1 MLKHLLVICTLLIC
15 AAETNAEDRRPNLI
29 VIMVDDMGYRDASC
43 YGCIDFTTPNIDALA
58 ESGVRMTEGYV
69 SHPYCSPSRA
79 GLMSGR
85 YQQRFGHEHNPPY
98 LEDNNEIGI
107 DKATRLLPDILKEQG
122 YATGLVGKWHLGAGK
137 PFRPAV
143 RGFTEFYGFLGGGHH
158 YFKVD
163 PEGKGYN
170 SPLWRDHA
178 PVADKPTYLTDDL
191 TKEAEAFID
200 RHKNKPFCLLLMY
213 NAPHSPD
220 HVTDEYMAMVRDIKH
235 PARRRYAALIK
246 GVDMGVGRVRKKL
259 AEKDLTANTIVV
271 FLSDNGGRRGPS
283 DNRPLRGNKGWLHEG
298 GIRVP
303 FIISWQNKLPAG
315 KTYDKPIMSLD
326 LLPTLMAQAKIAV
339 PDGVDGI
346 NLMPYL
352 SGQEKGTPHETL
364 YWRVSGG
371 DGYAIRHGDWK
382 LVHDV
387 GMPKAMLY
395 NLATDPGEDKDLSA
409 THPEQFKALS
419 KRYKDWSGRLEK
431 PRWVE
436 GHTGN
441 TTFERNEAKKR
452 GTRQFPMPW
461 ALTDEEEA
469 SHAD

>member
-1 MLKHLLVICTLLIC
+1 MTALRTILIAVTVC
-15 AAETNAEDRRPNLI
+15 MAFQASAKQDQPNLI

-43 YGCIDFTTPNIDALA
+43 YGCVDFKTPNIDKLA
-58 ESGVRMTEGYV
+58 ESGLRLTEGYV

-107 DKATRLLPDILKEQG
+107 DKATRLLPDLLKEHG
-122 YATGLVGKWHLGAGK
+122 YTTGLIGKWHLGAGE
-137 PFRPAV
+137 PFRPAM
-143 RGFTEFYGFLGGGHH
+143 RGFSEFYGFLGGGHH

-163 PEGKGYN
+163 PKGKGYN

-191 TKEAEAFID
+191 TAEAEAFID
-200 RHKNKPFCLLLMY
+200 RNKDKPFCLLLMY

-220 HVTDEYMAMVRDIKH
+220 HVTDAYMAKVKDIKH
-235 PARRRYAALIK
+235 PGRRRYAALVQGI
-246 GVDMGVGRVRKKL
+246 DAGVGRVRDKL
-259 AEKDLTANTIVV
+259 EQAGLADDTLLV

-303 FIISWQNKLPAG
+303 FIISWPGTLPAN
-315 KTYDKPIMSLD
+315 KTYHQPIISLD
-326 LLPTLMAQAKIAV
+326 LLPTLMAQAKV
-339 PDGVDGI
+339 PLPEGVDGV

-352 SGQEKGTPHETL
+352 TGENKQPPHETL

-371 DGYAIRHGDWK
+371 EGYAIRHKQWK

-395 NLATDPGEDKDLSA
+395 NLAQDLGEDKDLSA
-409 THPEQFKALS
+409 THPEQYKQLS
-419 KRYKDWSGRLEK
+419 KMYQQWSATLEK

-436 GHTGN
+436 GHTKN
-441 TTFERNEAKKR
+441 TTFERSEAMKK

-461 ALTDEEEA
+461 VLTNE
-469 SHAD
+469 

>member
-200 RHKNKPFCLLLMY
+200 RHKNKPFCLLLM
-213 NAPHSPD
+213 SFS
-220 HVTDEYMAMVRDIKH
+220 V
-235 PARRRYAALIK
+235 
-246 GVDMGVGRVRKKL
+246 
-259 AEKDLTANTIVV
+259 
-271 FLSDNGGRRGPS
+271 
-283 DNRPLRGNKGWLHEG
+283 
-298 GIRVP
+298 
-303 FIISWQNKLPAG
+303 LP
-315 KTYDKPIMSLD
+315 
-326 LLPTLMAQAKIAV
+326 
-339 PDGVDGI
+339 
-346 NLMPYL
+346 
-352 SGQEKGTPHETL
+352 
-364 YWRVSGG
+364 
-371 DGYAIRHGDWK
+371 
-382 LVHDV
+382 
-387 GMPKAMLY
+387 
-395 NLATDPGEDKDLSA
+395 
-409 THPEQFKALS
+409 
-419 KRYKDWSGRLEK
+419 
-431 PRWVE
+431 
-436 GHTGN
+436 
-441 TTFERNEAKKR
+441 
-452 GTRQFPMPW
+452 
-461 ALTDEEEA
+461 
-469 SHAD
+469 